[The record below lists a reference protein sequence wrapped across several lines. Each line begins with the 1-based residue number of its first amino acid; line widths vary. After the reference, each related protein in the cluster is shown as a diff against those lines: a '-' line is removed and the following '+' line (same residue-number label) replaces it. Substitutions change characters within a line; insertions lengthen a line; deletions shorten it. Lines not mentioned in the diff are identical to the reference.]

1 MTPDIQKS
9 ILRACARFLA
19 KRIDPIQKKLDAI
32 EQKTLTIENTFNLES
47 PAGMRTQEQIAQA
60 VARSMDMA
68 ALRGKDGQD
77 GKDADPISVAEVAA
91 ELLATDG
98 LKALVDLHVAEAV
111 AALPK
116 PQDGKD
122 GAQGPRGEPGEPGT
136 KGDPGADGVGLAGA
150 VIDREGALTLTLT
163 NGETKSLGVIVGRD
177 GENGKNGADFTEVEF
192 DYDGE
197 RGLII
202 RGKGGEIVKRLPIP
216 IDRGYWS
223 EGKSFEHGDVT
234 THDGTVFIALR
245 DTKAKPC
252 KENAE
257 DWRIMCRKGRD
268 GKDGRNGIDL
278 TKPVKLDGGNG

>member
-19 KRIDPIQKKLDAI
+19 KRIEPIQKKLDAI
-32 EQKTLTIENTFNLES
+32 EQKAITIENTFNFES
-47 PAGMRTQEQIAQA
+47 ATGRQTQEQIAKA
-60 VARSMDMA
+60 VARSIDVT
-68 ALRGKDGQD
+68 ALRGADGQD
-77 GKDADPISVAEVAA
+77 GKDADPVSVAEVAA

-116 PQDGKD
+116 PENGKD
-122 GAQGPRGEPGEPGT
+122 GDQGPRGEQGEPGT
-136 KGDPGADGVGLAGA
+136 GDPGADGVGLAGA
-150 VIDREGALTLTLT
+150 VIDREGALTLTLS
-163 NGETKSLGVIVGRD
+163 NGETKSLGVIVGKDGQNGRD
-177 GENGKNGADFTEVEF
+177 GADFTDVEF

-202 RGKGGEIVKRLPIP
+202 RGKGSEIVKRLPIP

-278 TKPVKLDGGNG
+278 TKPVKLDGNNG